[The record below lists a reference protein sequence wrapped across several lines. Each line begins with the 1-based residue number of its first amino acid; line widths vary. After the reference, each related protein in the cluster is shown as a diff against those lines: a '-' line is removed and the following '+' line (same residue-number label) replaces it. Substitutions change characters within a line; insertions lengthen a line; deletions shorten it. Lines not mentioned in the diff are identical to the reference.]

1 METLTEEN
9 ILNYI
14 DTIPVVKNI
23 FNHNLVHVKEMGD
36 GNLNFIF
43 RLKDGFGHSIILKHA
58 PPYLR
63 LLGPTFLLPQTRIH
77 AEMHTMSYFESF
89 APEYVPHIYYGDEQ
103 NFMLFMEDL
112 EGYDTLQKRQL
123 AMPISLHVYEKLG
136 DFLGKVYAH
145 TPPLKNPH
153 YYENVTLKSISE
165 NYIFR
170 FPHIPNHEAL
180 DIPPFFKPLPKND
193 DFYKGIE
200 ILVNL
205 FLNAKE
211 TLIHGDLHTG
221 SVMVKEDKIA
231 IIDAEFSFF
240 GPLGFDMGNLFAH
253 IIFGEIYALFEGKRV
268 QWRDAIGAVWKSFGH
283 DEAVLQTS
291 VGFCGAELYRRL
303 VVPAKAKPLEAI
315 TCQHQKEEAYH
326 MVDAL
331 AIDLVSN
338 FYHIKRIE
346 DFYTIIERYVCTKMH

>member
-1 METLTEEN
+1 MMTQ
-9 ILNYI
+9 
-14 DTIPVVKNI
+14 DTIVNYLNATPV
-23 FNHNLVHVKEMGD
+23 LRALLGSEPLHVSEIGD

-43 RLKDGFGHSIILKHA
+43 RAFTPQKSLIIKYA

-63 LLGPTFLLPQTRIH
+63 LLGEDFKLPQQRICV
-77 AEMHTMSYFESF
+77 EMHTMAYFKTI
-89 APEYVPHIYYGDEQ
+89 APTLIPSIYHTNEKA
-103 NFMLFMEDL
+103 FLFVMEDL
-112 EGYDTLQKRQL
+112 KEFETLQKVQL
-123 AMPISLHVYEKLG
+123 KMPIALSVYEKLG
-136 DFLGKVYAH
+136 DFLGKIYAH
-145 TPPLKNPH
+145 TPPLKELD
-153 YYENVTLKSISE
+153 YYENATLKNISE

-180 DIPPFFKPLPKND
+180 AIPPFFKPLPKD
-193 DFYKGIE
+193 AHFYQGIE
-200 ILVNL
+200 MLLEL

-253 IIFGEIYALFEGKRV
+253 ILFGEIYALFEGKKV
-268 QWRDAIGAVWKSFGH
+268 QWKEAINAVWKSFGH
-283 DEAVLQTS
+283 DEHILQTS

-315 TCQHQKEEAYH
+315 STQKNKEKAYYL
-326 MVDAL
+326 VDAL

-338 FYHIKRIE
+338 FLHVKHIE
-346 DFYTIIERYVCTKMH
+346 DFYTMIERHLCTKTH